1 MKYTENIF
9 LRTINIF
16 QTGCA
21 CTYFLT
27 VSKYFYLVGT
37 EFAGGLDLEGAR
49 PAEPGP
55 AGDVGDAVTRL
66 TRDM

>member
-9 LRTINIF
+9 KNYKYFPDGMRLKIF
-16 QTGCA
+16 FNG
-21 CTYFLT
+21 
-27 VSKYFYLVGT
+27 SKYFYLVGT
-37 EFAGGLDLEGAR
+37 EFAGGLDLEGAC

-55 AGDVGDAVTRL
+55 AGDVGDAVARL

>member
-1 MKYTENIF
+1 MLVDIF
-9 LRTINIF
+9 N
-16 QTGCA
+16 G
-21 CTYFLT
+21 
-27 VSKYFYLVGT
+27 SKYFYLVGT

-55 AGDVGDAVTRL
+55 AGDVGDAVARL

>member
-1 MKYTENIF
+1 MCVKYNENIF
-9 LRTINIF
+9 KSYKYFPDGIF
-16 QTGCA
+16 FNG
-21 CTYFLT
+21 
-27 VSKYFYLVGT
+27 SKYFYLVGT

-55 AGDVGDAVTRL
+55 AGDVGDAVARL